1 MSFDFKKMVEDDVH
15 NVFLNIE
22 EFSDIHTING
32 EEIPGQVDSYE
43 QIEREK
49 RYKDHMDG
57 LYMNKQLLYV
67 SKSDFGKIPKEG
79 SILNLDGN
87 PRFRVIEAVEEDRVY
102 VITIGENR
110 S

>member
-1 MSFDFKKMVEDDVH
+1 MSFDFKQMIEDDVH
-15 NVFLNIE
+15 NVFLNIS
-22 EFSDIHTING
+22 EFSDIHNING
-32 EEIPGQVDSYE
+32 KNIPCQVDSYE

-57 LYMNKQLLYV
+57 LYMNKQLIYV
-67 SKSDFGKIPKEG
+67 SKSEFGTIPKEE
-79 SILNLDGN
+79 SILRLDG
-87 PRFRVIEAVEEDRVY
+87 RVYRVIEAVEEDRVY